1 MAANQMYC
9 SVTSTVSVK
18 LESLITWL
26 GWFGRNTKASTMV
39 WKLGFWSS
47 IQSSFPLPDYTSKQ
61 PMYLRKGWLHP
72 TAPGLNLLKPISTF
86 HHPGQNAWMR
96 EEGMWSIWVLAS
108 NQNQF
113 SREKVVLSI
122 AVPVSISHVS
132 VVPCYLNTLESI
144 LFSDYTNS

>member
-96 EEGMWSIWVLAS
+96 EEGMWSKQVYEGEFQDSCLECWWDLACRCKGWNCCS
-108 NQNQF
+108 
-113 SREKVVLSI
+113 
-122 AVPVSISHVS
+122 
-132 VVPCYLNTLESI
+132 
-144 LFSDYTNS
+144 LFTIKWQAQCGMKLT